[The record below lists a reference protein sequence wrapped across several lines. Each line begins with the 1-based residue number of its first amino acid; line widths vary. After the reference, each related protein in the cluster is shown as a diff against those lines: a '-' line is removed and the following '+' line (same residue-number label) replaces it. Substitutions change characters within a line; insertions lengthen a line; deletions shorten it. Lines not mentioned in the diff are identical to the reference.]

1 MAGSYKEL
9 RPWKQSVELA
19 IKIYRVPQTLPRTEL
34 YGLSTQ
40 MRRAAVSVASNFA
53 EGKGRSTD
61 KEFALF
67 LYHARGSLLELETQ
81 IVIARELGYLQ
92 AVDDLDAKTELLAKT
107 INALLNVVRG
117 DPATR
122 PEIIRKE
129 VLSNSKQAE
138 PSNGDVKSKVLATS

>member
-1 MAGSYKEL
+1 
-9 RPWKQSVELA
+9 
-19 IKIYRVPQTLPRTEL
+19 
-34 YGLSTQ
+34 
-40 MRRAAVSVASNFA
+40 MRRAAVSVASNIA